1 MAKSEPGL
9 IVPVI
14 IMGLLMLIV
23 ELIALFLG
31 APLDAAGIHAFENP
45 DSPAN
50 SLYYIGFI
58 LLFTLFILLIIKWD
72 KKWLI
77 QLIIFGAIISTIY
90 YVLCPLFVKFFPL
103 NMSIVLSVSIAIILA
118 LILYVFPEWYIID
131 FVGIIVGAGAAAIF
145 GISLSIIPVLL
156 LLVLLS
162 VYDAIAVYQTKH
174 MVALAEGVM
183 DLRLPIL
190 FIVPKHRGYS
200 FRKETFDK
208 EERDAFFMGLGDAV
222 IPSILVV
229 SAYFFTG
236 SLIVAV
242 FAIIGSLIGFAVLMR
257 FVLKGKP
264 QAGLPFLNTGVII
277 GYVIGALVVG
287 IPVI

>member
-1 MAKSEPGL
+1 MAKSESGL
-9 IVPVI
+9 LVPVI
-14 IMGLLMLIV
+14 IMGLLMLVV

-31 APLDAAGIHAFENP
+31 APLDAAGIRAFEDP

-72 KKWLI
+72 KKWMI
-77 QLIIFGAIISTIY
+77 QLMIFGAIISTIY

-103 NMSIVLSVSIAIILA
+103 NTSIVLSVSIAVILA

-131 FVGIIVGAGAAAIF
+131 FVGLIVGAGAAAIF
-145 GISLSIIPVLL
+145 GISLSIVPVLV
-156 LLVLLS
+156 LLVLLA

-200 FRKETFDK
+200 FREETFDK

-222 IPSILVV
+222 IPSVLVV

-236 SLIVAV
+236 SLTIAV

-257 FVLKGKP
+257 LVLKGNP